1 MREGMDA
8 HLTRVGAEVTVSEQ
22 ANRRIFRALG
32 AGVLGTLALT
42 ASEPLRDAL
51 LGRPPPYSVR
61 HIARRAARAWF
72 GVRLRPREAQ
82 RWGLVMRWLYG
93 PTLGVLGGWLRPM
106 LPGPVHGLVLG
117 GGVWLFEWLS
127 FPRLRVTPPPHTW
140 SPAERRWLAVQCLLF
155 GLVTA
160 SVPPC
165 EQEEGLASAR
175 PPSETAL
182 PVAPGAPLSPP

>member
-1 MREGMDA
+1 MDA
-8 HLTRVGAEVTVSEQ
+8 HLTRVGSEVTVSER
-22 ANRRIFRALG
+22 ADRRILRGLG

-51 LGRPPPYSVR
+51 LGRPPPYSVH

-106 LPGPVHGLVLG
+106 LPGPAPFHGLVLG

-127 FPRLRVTPPPHTW
+127 FPPLRVTPHPRTW

-160 SVPPC
+160 SVRPGGRA
-165 EQEEGLASAR
+165 EGLASAR
-175 PPSETAL
+175 PPSETGL